1 MPVDALTRYSV
12 KEGENGPPWGPKK
25 AMLVD
30 GVTINEGED
39 CPVGLCAAL
48 VCANNKI
55 AGMVSKA
62 IDAIWPVAIIVGPDA
77 FERVTSPLEA
87 ILRWYEGPDD
97 RCRDEIFG
105 DIPVLAFGGFVARGL
120 VDFQAYDAEQAFLA
134 GVENARP

>member
-39 CPVGLCAAL
+39 CPVGLRAAL

-62 IDAIWPVAIIVGPDA
+62 IDA
-77 FERVTSPLEA
+77 
-87 ILRWYEGPDD
+87 
-97 RCRDEIFG
+97 
-105 DIPVLAFGGFVARGL
+105 LACSHHSGA
-120 VDFQAYDAEQAFLA
+120 
-134 GVENARP
+134 

>member
-1 MPVDALTRYSV
+1 VPIEALTRYSV

-62 IDAIWPVAIIVGPDA
+62 IDAIWPGAIIVGPDA
-77 FERVTSPLEA
+77 LRDISP
-87 ILRWYEGPDD
+87 RSDTQ
-97 RCRDEIFG
+97 
-105 DIPVLAFGGFVARGL
+105 VV
-120 VDFQAYDAEQAFLA
+120 
-134 GVENARP
+134 

>member
-1 MPVDALTRYSV
+1 
-12 KEGENGPPWGPKK
+12 
-25 AMLVD
+25 MLVG
-30 GVTINEGED
+30 GVTINEGGD
-39 CPVGLCAAL
+39 CPVGLCATL

-62 IDAIWPVAIIVGPDA
+62 IDAIWPGAIIVGPDA
-77 FERVTSPLEA
+77 SARDISLEA

-97 RCRDEIFG
+97 RCRDKIFG
-105 DIPVLAFGGFVARGL
+105 DIPALAFAGFVARGF